1 MVNCVLISEEEG
13 HITDVDICIK
23 GKDLFRILKG
33 TATFIGQLPETDIV
47 IMKCDVSY
55 YELTENRNILPE
67 PFHKEKVLG
76 PILLIRMDENA
87 EPKDFTLLEYLEWN
101 PRLTV

>member
-13 HITDVDICIK
+13 HITDVQVCIK
-23 GKDLFRILKG
+23 GNDLFKILKG

-47 IMKCDVSY
+47 IMKCDTSY
-55 YELTENRNILPE
+55 FELTENRNILPE
-67 PFHKEKVLG
+67 PFQNEKVFG

-87 EPKDFTLLEYLEWN
+87 EPQDFTVLEYLEWN
-101 PRLTV
+101 PCFSI